1 MRRWL
6 VLCGIAMAVA
16 AQAAYAFELPEPT
29 VLREPVYTSGI
40 ILFDPTLLQSY
51 NLERYIIDGQVVVLE
66 ESAIPRLLSSGHSV
80 MKDLPLSYHDDTG
93 VAGQIGV
100 ATGATDA
107 HSSYNA
113 TGRGVTI
120 MVVDTG
126 VDFSNPDMWH
136 AVARDR
142 NNHPV
147 MLDPDG
153 QGLVLTNATFYASI
167 ERDGAIRNTGSTPE
181 GFTSKVYVNE
191 DGVYL
196 DIVQDGSGTVIQVY
210 NSLFP
215 AIGPSPVLNGT
226 LSRDMKIGES
236 SHDYI
241 RSQSGV
247 YHLGAAFLGMPH
259 DEGPLVQVVPIL
271 VVDANHPGVYDT
283 IIPDM
288 STSWEDYTR
297 FDLPAGAQPDYDFD
311 FTDETPIILGSG
323 NEMLVYDA
331 DGDGRLDYSAG
342 MVGARVLDLYGAFS
356 EVDHLEGYALG
367 AANVT
372 LLQPLDEGGDYLGVM
387 ADMRGHGTSVA
398 GVIVSRGAESYD
410 IYNGSARYTI
420 PGVAPDA
427 KIIPARTLWYGGI
440 EYAWLW
446 AAGMDNDGDG
456 WEYSD
461 RPRAEIVTNSWGIRH
476 FPVLEK
482 APGYDDLALLA
493 NALATPGSIHDNYPG
508 MVMVASSGNSGHG
521 YGSVAIPGA
530 ASLVISVGATTN
542 SAFVGTPS
550 FLGHPRF
557 GNSSIH
563 YGHVVDFSSRGP
575 GMIGDARPDL
585 VSVGAYAFA
594 PASVNRHTKEPQGEP
609 YSIFGGTSMA
619 APLVAG
625 AAAIVTEQM
634 LRQDILYNPFEIKAI
649 LMSAAS
655 DLGNDPMVQGAGMV
669 NAAAAA
675 AYLEGKEGVFAVS
688 NDASYLTLRGVT
700 GSAFSS
706 LNLTEMGLDRLTMPP
721 KSHPMTSWFAGH
733 LEPGQRSS
741 AVFTISNPTGSPLEV
756 RIDPEMINLVES
768 GHTDLTT
775 IPQQRDPVMNET
787 DRYAPN
793 YVMLSDV
800 RSPDTL
806 PEIFAHYGM
815 PESSLLVLN
824 VNFDFDRFLN
834 QTAEFYADDL
844 TISSLY
850 LYDWQDADGDGE
862 VTAGELAMVS
872 RAGSWGTVQEM
883 RVSDPN
889 EIFTGVPVVG
899 VYPVPIRASYWQG
912 ITENN
917 STAMDYTLT
926 ASYYDRETW
935 PVVWLESREIVVP
948 PNSESHVRATITV
961 PADYQSGVY
970 QGFLTF
976 KGQEHTVDAPVSFA
990 VVRSAGADTVLA
1002 SGEDGRQGTLYAPG
1016 VIRGSFDMGASYMS
1030 GEWRHHYV
1038 DVPEG
1043 VGSGILEMSWQSN
1056 STNIGVFVVDPS
1068 GAIVQTNM
1076 NPGVFG
1082 QFAGWP
1088 SVDWLGYGELGDG
1101 SGGFYP
1107 VKNWNDTTT
1116 LIQFPTE
1123 EPGTYS
1129 ILSHAALF
1137 GGESITEP
1145 ITVTVRFQMP

>member
-1 MRRWL
+1 MRQWL
-6 VLCGIAMAVA
+6 ALCGVIIAVA
-16 AQAAYAFELPEPT
+16 AQTAYAFELPEAA
-29 VLREPVYTSGI
+29 VLRDPDYTSGI

-51 NLERYIIDGQVVVLE
+51 NLERYIIDGRVAVLE

-80 MKDLPLSYHDDTG
+80 MKDIQLSYYGGTG
-93 VAGQIGV
+93 AAGQIGMV
-100 ATGATDA
+100 TGATAA
-107 HSSYNA
+107 HSAYNA

-120 MVVDTG
+120 AVVDSG

-142 NNHPV
+142 NNHPI

-153 QGLVLTNATFYASI
+153 QGLVITNATFYASI
-167 ERDGAIRNTGSTPE
+167 ERDGAIRNTGAIPE
-181 GFTSKVYVNE
+181 GFTSKVYVSE

-196 DIVQDGSGTVIQVY
+196 DIVQDGSGTIIQVY

-215 AIGPSPVLNGT
+215 AVGPSPVLNGT
-226 LSRDMKIGES
+226 LSKDMKIGHS

-247 YHLGAAFLGMPH
+247 YHLGAALLGMPY

-271 VVDANHPGVYDT
+271 VVDANEPGVYDT

-297 FDLPAGAQPDYDFD
+297 FDLPGGAQPDYDFD
-311 FTDETPIILGSG
+311 FTDETPIVLGSG
-323 NEMLVYDA
+323 NELLVYDA

-342 MVGARVLDLYGAFS
+342 TVGARVLDIYGAFS
-356 EVDHLEGYALG
+356 DVDHLEGYALG
-367 AANVT
+367 ATNVT
-372 LLQPLDEGGDYLGVM
+372 LLEPLDVGGDYLGVM
-387 ADMRGHGTSVA
+387 FDMSGHGTAVA
-398 GVIVSRGAESYD
+398 GVIASKGAESYD

-427 KIIPARTLWYGGI
+427 EILPIRVLWYGGI

-446 AAGMDNDGDG
+446 AAGMDNDVDG
-456 WEYSD
+456 WEYSG
-461 RPRAEIVTNSWGIRH
+461 RPRAEIITNSWGVST
-476 FPVLEK
+476 FPVLEEV
-482 APGYDDLALLA
+482 PGYDEIALLA

-508 MVMVASSGNSGHG
+508 AVMVASSGNSGHG
-521 YGSVAIPGA
+521 YGSLGTPGA
-530 ASLVISVGATTN
+530 ASLAISVGATTN
-542 SAFVGTPS
+542 SAYVGTPS
-550 FLGHPRF
+550 LLGHPRF

-585 VSVGAYAFA
+585 TSVGAYAFA
-594 PASVNRHTKEPQGEP
+594 PASVTRHTKEPQGEP
-609 YSIFGGTSMA
+609 FSLFGGTSMA

-625 AAAIVTEQM
+625 AGAIVTEQM
-634 LRQDILYNPFEIKAI
+634 LRHDILYNPFEIKKI
-649 LMSAAS
+649 LMSTAS
-655 DLGNDPMVQGAGMV
+655 DMGNDPMVQGAGMV
-669 NAAAAA
+669 DAASAA

-700 GSAFSS
+700 GPALSS
-706 LNLTEMGLDRLTMPP
+706 LNLTELGLDRLAMPP
-721 KSHPMTSWFAGH
+721 KPHPMTSWFAGH

-741 AVFTISNPTGSPLEV
+741 ATFTISNPTDRPMQV
-756 RIDPEMINLVES
+756 RIDPETINLVES
-768 GHTDLTT
+768 GYTDRTT
-775 IPQQRDPVMNET
+775 IPRQQDPVMNET
-787 DRYAPN
+787 GRYAPN
-793 YVMLSDV
+793 YIMLSDV
-800 RSPDTL
+800 RSPETL
-806 PEIFAHYGM
+806 PEIFAPYDM

-844 TISSLY
+844 TIASLY
-850 LYDWQDADGDGE
+850 LYDWHDADGDGE

-872 RAGSWGTVQEM
+872 RAGTWGTVQEL

-889 EIFTGVPVVG
+889 EVFTGVPVVG
-899 VYPVPIRASYWQG
+899 VYPVPIRASYWLG
-912 ITENN
+912 ITDNN

-926 ASYYDRETW
+926 ASYYDREPW
-935 PVVWLESREIVVP
+935 RVVWLESRDIVVP

-961 PADYQSGVY
+961 PADYQSGIY

-976 KGQEHTVDAPVSFA
+976 KGQEHTVNAPLSFA
-990 VVRSAGADTVLA
+990 VVRPAGADVVLA
-1002 SGEDGRQGTLYAPG
+1002 SGGDHPGTLYEPG
-1016 VIRGSFDMGASYMS
+1016 VVRGSFDMSSRYTA

-1038 DVPEG
+1038 EVPEG
-1043 VGSGILEMSWQSN
+1043 VGSGILEISWQSN
-1056 STNIGVFVVDPS
+1056 YTNIGVFVTDPS

-1088 SVDWLGYGELGDG
+1088 SVDWLGSGPLGEGA
-1101 SGGFYP
+1101 GGFYP

-1129 ILSHAALF
+1129 ILSHTTLF

-1145 ITVTVRFQMP
+1145 ITVKVRFQLP

>member
-1 MRRWL
+1 MRQWL
-6 VLCGIAMAVA
+6 ALCGVVLAVV

-29 VLREPVYTSGI
+29 VLREPDYTSGI

-66 ESAIPRLLSSGHSV
+66 ESVIPRLLSSGHSV
-80 MKDLPLSYHDDTG
+80 MKDLPLSYYGGTG
-93 VAGQIGV
+93 EAGQIGA
-100 ATGATDA
+100 ATGATVA
-107 HSSYNA
+107 HSVYDA
-113 TGRGVTI
+113 TGKGVTI
-120 MVVDTG
+120 AVADTG
-126 VDFSNPDMWH
+126 VDFSNPDMQH
-136 AVARDR
+136 AVARDQ

-167 ERDGAIRNTGSTPE
+167 ERDGTIRNTGTVPE

-196 DIVQDGSGTVIQVY
+196 DIVQDGSGTIIQVY

-226 LSRDMKIGES
+226 LSRDMKIGHS

-247 YHLGAAFLGMPH
+247 YHLGAAFLGTPFG
-259 DEGPLVQVVPIL
+259 DGPLVQVVPIL
-271 VVDANHPGVYDT
+271 VVDANQPGVYDT

-297 FDLPAGAQPDYDFD
+297 FDLPGGAQPDYDFD

-323 NEMLVYDA
+323 NELLVYDA

-342 MVGARVLDLYGAFS
+342 MVGARVLDIYGALS
-356 EVDHLEGYALG
+356 EADHLEGHALG
-367 AANVT
+367 AANVA
-372 LLQPLDEGGDYLGVM
+372 LLEPLDAGGDYLGVM
-387 ADMRGHGTSVA
+387 IDMRGHGTAVA
-398 GVIVSRGAESYD
+398 GVIASKGAESYD

-427 KIIPARTLWYGGI
+427 AILPMKVLWYGGI

-446 AAGMDNDGDG
+446 AAGMDNDGNG
-456 WEYSD
+456 WEYSG
-461 RPRAEIVTNSWGIRH
+461 RPRAEIITNSWGVHH
-476 FPVLEK
+476 FPVLETV
-482 APGYDDLALLA
+482 PGYDDRALLA

-508 MVMVASSGNSGHG
+508 VVMVASSGNSGHG
-521 YGSVAIPGA
+521 YGSVATPGA
-530 ASLVISVGATTN
+530 ASLAISVGASTN
-542 SAFVGTPS
+542 SAYVGTPA

-575 GMIGDARPDL
+575 GMIGDTRPDL

-594 PASVNRHTKEPQGEP
+594 PASVTRHTKEPQGEP
-609 YSIFGGTSMA
+609 YSFFGGTSMA

-625 AAAIVTEQM
+625 AGAIVTEQM
-634 LRQDILYNPFEIKAI
+634 LRNDILYNPFEIKKI
-649 LMSAAS
+649 LMSTAG
-655 DLGNDPMVQGAGMV
+655 DMGNDPMVQGAGMV
-669 NAAAAA
+669 DAAAAA
-675 AYLEGKEGVFAVS
+675 AYMEGKEGIFAVS

-700 GSAFSS
+700 GPALSS
-706 LNLTEMGLDRLTMPP
+706 LNLTELGLDRLAMPP
-721 KSHPMTSWFAGH
+721 KPHPMTSWFAGH

-741 AVFTISNPTGSPLEV
+741 AIFTISNPTDQPLQV
-756 RIDPEMINLVES
+756 QIDPETVSLVES
-768 GHTDLTT
+768 GHTERTT
-775 IPQQRDPVMNET
+775 IPRQQDPVMNE
-787 DRYAPN
+787 DNRYAPN
-793 YVMLSDV
+793 YIMLSDV

-806 PEIFAHYGM
+806 PEIFAPYDI

-824 VNFDFDRFLN
+824 VNFDFERFLN

-844 TISSLY
+844 SISSLY
-850 LYDWQDADGDGE
+850 LYDWHDADGDGE

-872 RAGSWGTVQEM
+872 RAGTWGTVQEM

-889 EIFTGVPVVG
+889 DIFTGVPVVG
-899 VYPVPIRASYWQG
+899 VYPVPIRASYWLG
-912 ITENN
+912 ITDNN

-926 ASYYDRETW
+926 ASYYDREPW
-935 PVVWLESREIVVP
+935 QVVWLESRDIVVP
-948 PNSESHVRATITV
+948 PNSESQVRATITV
-961 PADYQSGVY
+961 PADHQSGIY

-976 KGQEHTVDAPVSFA
+976 KGQDHTVNAPVSFA
-990 VVRSAGADTVLA
+990 VVRPASADTVLA
-1002 SGEDGRQGTLYAPG
+1002 SGGEPPGTLYAPG
-1016 VIRGSFDMGASYMS
+1016 AVRGSFDMASSYMS

-1038 DVPEG
+1038 EVPEG
-1043 VGSGILEMSWQSN
+1043 ADSGILEISWQSN
-1056 STNIGVFVVDPS
+1056 STNMGVFVVDPK

-1088 SVDWLGYGELGDG
+1088 SVDWLGYGPLGDG
-1101 SGGFYP
+1101 AGGFYP

-1129 ILSHAALF
+1129 ILSHTTLF

-1145 ITVTVRFQMP
+1145 ITVKVRFQTP